1 LWGKIG
7 FDPFCTGSTII
18 EKKAGVMIEKFKLED
33 EYIELIKLL
42 KVAGLCGT
50 GGMAK
55 VVTSEGLVKVDGAVE
70 LRKRC
75 KVRKGQTVEFQGNS
89 IELE

>member
-1 LWGKIG
+1 MSESFELDG
-7 FDPFCTGSTII
+7 
-18 EKKAGVMIEKFKLED
+18 

-42 KVAGLCGT
+42 KATGLCST

-55 VVTSEGLVKVDGAVE
+55 AVVEEGLVKVDGQVE

-75 KVRKGQTVEFQGNS
+75 KIRRGQQVEFDGETLNV
-89 IELE
+89 E

>member
-1 LWGKIG
+1 MEESFRIK
-7 FDPFCTGSTII
+7 
-18 EKKAGVMIEKFKLED
+18 D

-42 KVAGLCGT
+42 KATGLCDT

-55 VVTSEGLVKVDGAVE
+55 AVVEEGLVTVDGAVE

-75 KVRKGQTVEFQGNS
+75 KIRSGQVVGFEGHVIRVE
-89 IELE
+89 

>member
-1 LWGKIG
+1 MCVK
-7 FDPFCTGSTII
+7 FAI
-18 EKKAGVMIEKFKLED
+18 EG

-42 KVAGLCGT
+42 KATGLCAT

-55 VVTSEGLVKVDGAVE
+55 LVTEDGLVKVDNKVE

-75 KVRKGQTVEFQGNS
+75 KIRRGAIVEFQGNV
-89 IELE
+89 IEVE